1 MNAQQALEAMRF
13 LFDAYIKR
21 SPRDVFAGVLLAEL
35 DLFSEDGVLPAEW
48 GEAVRRASGGDRVVA
63 WPHNV
68 GDAPQMV
75 GAAEISI
82 TVAQALMA
90 TRVYVAGWVGRG
102 DMELH
107 LVHGQTEIASDG
119 MTMDPAAW
127 HDWLDAI

>member
-1 MNAQQALEAMRF
+1 
-13 LFDAYIKR
+13 
-21 SPRDVFAGVLLAEL
+21 
-35 DLFSEDGVLPAEW
+35 
-48 GEAVRRASGGDRVVA
+48 
-63 WPHNV
+63 
-68 GDAPQMV
+68 MV

-127 HDWLDAI
+127 HDWLDAIEAVVGPEAGSPPHELS